1 MAVQNSNFNTLIAAI
16 DTKAQSLAAS
26 TTDPKDLVYLS
37 KSLEALNVTA
47 TVSDV
52 IAAGD
57 TKVTAV
63 NTAGSTQVGVVQAEG
78 ATQVAA
84 VNAAGG
90 SYATSATLNA
100 MRSVVLVTIVGGKF
114 AMDGTSQQALKLTP
128 SVVYRFDQSDAS
140 NATHPL
146 QFSTTSDG
154 THASGTAITAGV
166 TVVGTAG
173 SAGAY
178 VEYVVEQDSVATYYY
193 CGNHS
198 GMGAAAY
205 SISSGGGGG
214 SSTTLTKIDEKQFA
228 PNSGFTWNTTYSSG
242 LVRAGGVRGY
252 TFGSLHMATDA
263 SKTSTQGRS
272 VTVNPSTGALTEING
287 NNYSLWTNN
296 SGSAVSTTYFN
307 HMYGTGAVYYGGHN
321 AWPGNASHYMGYGTA
336 YLTAAGNWT
345 HVTTSSTNADHGYNG
360 SYHSIPAHA
369 GYSGTNWFMNTGYNT
384 GTSLANYR
392 ISSFAGG
399 SFSIGGLNNPGSNTS
414 TSYGVSI
421 SPNGSNSS
429 LSASSP
435 VSGVIYQMSASNRI
449 VNLVSADGNTH
460 PQSLSAGFSSTYN
473 GVMLTNGNVALYSHN
488 MESRLYTNY
497 STYTVISAPNYVYEN
512 SEYTRLV
519 HVKDNKFIRG
529 IKGSSFNNGIQY
541 VDIDPSTGVMTDAG
555 WMNLPD
561 QMWQYDSSYV
571 DLAVVH
577 DYNTTS
583 GNPVYILIH
592 KRDTSQARFAT
603 MEWPSTFAY

>member
-26 TTDPKDLVYLS
+26 ATDPKDLVYLS

-47 TVSDV
+47 TVSDI

-78 ATQVAA
+78 TTQVAA
-84 VNAAGG
+84 VTAAGG
-90 SYATSATLNA
+90 SYATTATLNTF
-100 MRSVVLVTIVGGKF
+100 RNIILVTVTGGKL

-128 SVVYRFDQSDAS
+128 SVKYRFDQSDAS
-140 NATHPL
+140 NATHSIK
-146 QFSTTSDG
+146 FSTTSDG
-154 THASGTAITAGV
+154 THGSGTAITAGV
-166 TVVGTAG
+166 TEVGTAG

-178 VEYVVEQDSVATYYY
+178 VEITLEQDAVATYYY
-193 CGNHS
+193 CANHA
-198 GMGAAAY
+198 GMGGTAY
-205 SISSGGGGG
+205 SISSGGG
-214 SSTTLTKIDEKQFA
+214 SSSTLTKIAETKFQ
-228 PNSGFTWNTTYSSG
+228 PNSGYAWQTTYASA
-242 LVRAGGVRGY
+242 LIRAGGVRGH
-252 TFGSLHMATDA
+252 TFGSVHMATA
-263 SKTSTQGRS
+263 AAYTAAHGRA
-272 VTVNPSTGALTEING
+272 VTVNPSTGALTETAG
-287 NNYSLWTNN
+287 NSTYLWANA
-296 SGSAVSTTYFN
+296 SGAAASTTYFN
-307 HMYGTGAVYYGGHN
+307 HPYGTGAVFYGGHN
-321 AWPGNASHYMGYGTA
+321 AWPGYGSHYMGYGTA
-336 YLTAAGNWT
+336 YLTAAGAWT
-345 HVTTSSTNADHGYNG
+345 QGVTSGSNADHGYNG
-360 SYHSIPAHA
+360 FFQSIPAINGYA
-369 GYSGTNWFMNTGYNT
+369 GNSYFINTGYNT

-392 ISSFAGG
+392 VSSFSGG
-399 SFSIGGLNNPGSNTS
+399 SFSIGGLNNPNPNTS

-429 LSASSP
+429 LAADAP
-435 VSGVIYQMSASNRI
+435 VSGIIYQMSSTDRRVRMLAANGSQHAST
-449 VNLVSADGNTH
+449 LAE
-460 PQSLSAGFSSTYN
+460 GFDATYN
-473 GVMLTNGNVALYSHN
+473 GVMLTSGKVALYSHA

-497 STYTVISAPNYVYEN
+497 STFTVISSPNYLYEN
-512 SEYTRLV
+512 AQMTRLV

-529 IKGSSFNNGIQY
+529 VSGNHFGSGIQY

-561 QMWQYDSSYV
+561 QMWQYDSSHC

-583 GNPVYILIH
+583 GSPVSILIH
-592 KRDTSQARFAT
+592 KRDTNSVRFAT